1 MFIIALFTIAK
12 RWKQFKCLSGDEWIK
27 EMWNIHIME
36 YYTTLKRKEIL
47 SHATKGMN
55 LEDIM
60 LSEISQSQKDK
71 FYTFLLT

>member
-36 YYTTLKRKEIL
+36 YYTTLKKEGNPVTCYKRDE
-47 SHATKGMN
+47 S
-55 LEDIM
+55 
-60 LSEISQSQKDK
+60 
-71 FYTFLLT
+71 